1 MVNRIRLRRR
11 LPPVDIE
18 RSERFTQRLRKELD
32 RWADHLNNLLN
43 VNLLFGRPS
52 YTDSWTR
59 SSACERCN
67 ARSDG
72 AVVPPIAKPL
82 HRWRLES

>member
-1 MVNRIRLRRR
+1 MYRRTVPSVQAVWSGNVHSWAVRPGRFSASMVNRIRLRRR

-52 YTDSWTR
+52 
-59 SSACERCN
+59 
-67 ARSDG
+67 
-72 AVVPPIAKPL
+72 
-82 HRWRLES
+82 